1 MKNSLALGL
10 SLALVAIS
18 GTTFAQGVQKT
29 NPHKDGPKVASKSHL
44 GARNVSLPGALAA
57 SVGGSD
63 DCSAPMP
70 ISGQGTF
77 PYDNSAAT
85 NGAEGQNEYLC
96 YDFGSSAVDNDVWF
110 AWTADVTGTAVVNT
124 CGFTTLDTKIAA
136 YPDNGGGCPAPGS
149 VLDCN
154 DDFCSLESQ
163 VSFACNNASTYLLQ
177 IGNFPGASGGT
188 GSIGVT
194 INTPITNDECA
205 AATAIAGQGSF
216 PYTNVGSS
224 TSAEGQ
230 TETICYQFGSSA
242 VVNDVWFLWTAD
254 ATGTGIIDLCGA
266 DHDTKLAVYPSS
278 GSSCPA
284 GGSVLACND
293 DSCGL
298 QSAVQVA
305 VTAGVDYIVQVGSY
319 PGSASFGSGNINV
332 SILSGGP
339 SNDDCSAPTAI
350 AGQGNFPY
358 DGTLA
363 TTGAEGQTELACDT
377 HNNYGT
383 GVTNDIWYDWTAD
396 ATGYVTVSNLG
407 NTSVDS
413 KIAAYAGG
421 GCPTAG
427 SAIICNDDNNATFQ
441 SMIQFAV
448 VSGNV
453 YSLQIGTWPTG
464 TGTGVANGT
473 GSMDI
478 SINTAAAAGDN
489 CDNAIAISGAGSF
502 TADTSTATTGSFG
515 QEENLCSKF
524 GNNEFSND
532 LWYEWTATSTG
543 DTHVLTCNTGSG
555 DSKLGAYPGGSC
567 PLPQTSIA
575 CLDDSCGLLTE
586 ITFPAVSG
594 QTYLIQV
601 GNYFPATA
609 GTFVLDIYTDSTL
622 SATSFCSGDGSG
634 TPCPCGNTG
643 NAGHGCAN
651 GADPTGAQLAASGS
665 GSILSAD
672 TVLSAS
678 GLVGSQPG
686 LYFQGNNAI
695 SSGAGVAF
703 GDGLRCA
710 GGGVIRLQVRFA
722 GGGGASETSIDIA
735 SKGGVVAGDVK
746 RYQLW
751 YRDPNTSLCGAQF
764 NLSNGMEIIWSA

>member
-1 MKNSLALGL
+1 MKNTFALGMSLALI
-10 SLALVAIS
+10 AMS
-18 GTTFAQGVQKT
+18 GTTFAQGIQKS
-29 NPHKDGPKVASKSHL
+29 NPMKDGPKVASKSTL
-44 GARNVSLPGALAA
+44 GARNASIPGAFAA

-70 ISGQGTF
+70 ITGQGTF
-77 PYDNSAAT
+77 PYDNSIAT
-85 NGAEGQNEYLC
+85 TGAEGQNEYLC
-96 YDFGSSAVDNDVWF
+96 YQFGSSAVDNDVWF
-110 AWTADVTGTAVVNT
+110 SWTADATGTAIVNT

-136 YPDNGGGCPAPGS
+136 YPDNGGGCPAVGS

-154 DDFCSLESQ
+154 DDSCSLESQ
-163 VSFACNNASTYLLQ
+163 VSFACSSASTYLLQ
-177 IGNFPGASGGT
+177 IGSFPGATGGT

-205 AATAIAGQGSF
+205 GATAIAGQGSF
-216 PYTNVGSS
+216 PYTNLGSS

-230 TETICYQFGSSA
+230 TETLCYQFGYSA
-242 VVNDVWFLWTAD
+242 VVNDVWFVWTAD
-254 ATGTGIIDLCGA
+254 ATGTAIIDLCGA
-266 DHDTKLAVYPSS
+266 DHDSKLAVYPSS
-278 GSSCPA
+278 GSSCPT

-293 DSCGL
+293 DSCGF

-305 VTAGVDYIVQVGSY
+305 VTAGLDYIIQVGSY

-339 SNDDCSAPTAI
+339 SNDDCSNPIAL

-383 GVTNDIWYDWTAD
+383 GVTNDIWFDWTAD
-396 ATGYVTVSNLG
+396 ATGYVTVSTVGL
-407 NTSVDS
+407 TSVDT

-427 SAIICNDDNNATFQ
+427 TAIVCNDDNLDTFE
-441 SMIQFAV
+441 SMLQFAV

-453 YSLQIGTWPTG
+453 YSLQIGTWPTASG
-464 TGTGVANGT
+464 AGSANGV

-478 SINTAAAAGDN
+478 SINTAAAQGDN
-489 CDNAIAISGAGSF
+489 CDNPIAISGTTSIVV
-502 TADTSTATTGSFG
+502 DTTISTTGSFG
-515 QEENLCSKF
+515 QEEDLCSKF

-532 LWYEWTATSTG
+532 LWYEWTATSSG
-543 DTHVLTCNTGSG
+543 LAHVLTCNSTSG
-555 DSKLGAYPGGSC
+555 DSKIGVYPGGAC
-567 PLPQTSIA
+567 PLPQTSLA
-575 CLDDSCGLLTE
+575 CLDDSCGLWSE
-586 ITFPAVSG
+586 VTFEASAG
-594 QTYLIQV
+594 QSYLLQI
-601 GNYFPATA
+601 GNYFGSGP
-609 GTFVLDIYTDSTL
+609 GIFNLDVYTDSTL

-634 TPCPCGNTG
+634 TACPCGNIG
-643 NAGHGCAN
+643 NSGHGCAN
-651 GADPTGAQLAASGS
+651 GSEAAGAQLSASGS
-665 GSILSAD
+665 GSILGAD
-672 TVLSAS
+672 TVLSTT

-695 SSGAGVAF
+695 SSGNGIAF

-722 GGGGASETSIDIA
+722 AADGTSATTADIA
-735 SKGGVVAGDVK
+735 ASGGVVAGDVK
-746 RYQLW
+746 RYQIW
-751 YRDPNTSLCGAQF
+751 YRDPNTSPCGTQF
-764 NLSNGMEIIWSA
+764 NLSNGMEITWSA